1 MKATFYLVETLTT
14 RVITE
19 IKENEFKYSIKMMGV
34 FGIDPIECIE
44 VVHGIRDGEL
54 EIEVYLEIPSKL

>member
-19 IKENEFKYSIKMMGV
+19 GEFKASIKMMEV
-34 FGIDPIECIE
+34 FRIDPIECIE
-44 VVHGIRDGEL
+44 VAHGIRDGEL
-54 EIEVYLEIPSKL
+54 EIEVYLKLPSGKL